1 MNEEELVCME
11 NIAEERLQALTWTIK
26 EMRGLIWSCDDSRG
40 RLQGLFDLWELR
52 AERLRILK
60 VLHAGR

>member
-1 MNEEELVCME
+1 ME
-11 NIAEERLQALTWTIK
+11 NIAEERLQALTWTIT
-26 EMRGLIWSCDDSRG
+26 EMESLIRCQDDTMG

-52 AERLRILK
+52 TERLRILK

>member
-1 MNEEELVCME
+1 MVNV
-11 NIAEERLQALTWTIK
+11 AEERLRAVTWTIN
-26 EMRGLIWSCDDSRG
+26 EMEHLIRCTSDTRG

-52 AERLRILK
+52 TERLKLLR

>member
-1 MNEEELVCME
+1 ME
-11 NIAEERLQALTWTIK
+11 NIAEERLQALTWTIN
-26 EMRGLIWSCDDSRG
+26 EMEHLIRCQGDSRG

-52 AERLRILK
+52 TERLRLLR